1 MQSSRR
7 EKERPVHH
15 AVTPVHVLRVRMVCI
30 TVFMQHVA
38 NNPDKV
44 NGTAVTDHG
53 IAVLNNSAVVQYHA
67 MLVEPFMVLVIEH
80 MPRRIGWLPLSPSA
94 PRIRWSVTMPLQTLG
109 MRIKCGQMESNNV

>member
-1 MQSSRR
+1 MDLISLR

-44 NGTAVTDHG
+44 DGTAV
-53 IAVLNNSAVVQYHA
+53 I
-67 MLVEPFMVLVIEH
+67 
-80 MPRRIGWLPLSPSA
+80 
-94 PRIRWSVTMPLQTLG
+94 
-109 MRIKCGQMESNNV
+109 